1 MAAASEHVS
10 DPPTEGPRFGS
21 GAMFDGIAERYD
33 AVNRII
39 SLGVD
44 QRWRRRAVRALGLER
59 FEAPHVL
66 DLATGT
72 GDLAIEIVKSHP
84 SVTVLGVDPSPKM
97 LEVAVRKI
105 HERGL
110 ERRVAFG
117 EGEAEALPLEDASV
131 DGLTIA
137 FGIRNVGDRPRGLRE
152 MARVLRPGARAAIL
166 ELTEPERGLLKPFA
180 RMHIHTFVPALG
192 GLISGRKEYQYLER
206 SIAAF
211 PPASRFVE
219 IIEENGLRSVE
230 LVKLTFGV
238 AHIFVCERAR

>member
-1 MAAASEHVS
+1 MKDEPAA
-10 DPPTEGPRFGS
+10 TGPRFGS

-33 AVNRII
+33 TVNRII

-44 QRWRRRAVRALGLER
+44 QRWRRRAVRALGLDR

-72 GDLAIEIVKSHP
+72 GDLAIEIARSHP
-84 SVTVLGVDPSPKM
+84 KVTVLGVDPSTKM
-97 LEVAVRKI
+97 LEIAVQKI
-105 HERGL
+105 QERGL
-110 ERRVAFG
+110 DGRVAFG
-117 EGEAEALPLEDASV
+117 VGEAEALPLEDASV

-137 FGIRNVGDRPRGLRE
+137 FGIRNVADRPKGLRE

-166 ELTEPERGLLKPFA
+166 ELTDPENGLLRPFA
-180 RMHIHTFVPALG
+180 RLHIHKIVPALG

-211 PPASRFVE
+211 PPAREFVDV
-219 IIEENGLRSVE
+219 IEANGLRSVE
-230 LVKLTFGV
+230 LVKLTLGV
-238 AHIFVCERAR
+238 AHIFVCERVA

>member
-1 MAAASEHVS
+1 MSG
-10 DPPTEGPRFGS
+10 DPAHDAPRFGS

-44 QRWRRRAVRALGLER
+44 QSWRRRAVRALELDR
-59 FEAPHVL
+59 YEAPHVL

-84 SVTVLGVDPSPKM
+84 NVTVLGVDPSTKM
-97 LEVAVRKI
+97 LAVGAQKI
-105 HERGL
+105 AAKGL
-110 ERRVAFG
+110 ERRIAFG
-117 EGEAEALPLEDASV
+117 VGEAEALPLEDASV

-137 FGIRNVGDRPRGLRE
+137 FGIRNVADRPKGLRE

-166 ELTEPERGLLKPFA
+166 ELTDPENGWLRPFA
-180 RMHIHTFVPALG
+180 RLHIHKIVPALG

-211 PPASRFVE
+211 PPASEFVRT
-219 IIEENGLRSVE
+219 IESSGLRSVE

-238 AHIFVCERAR
+238 AHIFVCERAA